1 MSDEIINRVAS
12 SKLKTFDLE
21 DYYTPGP
28 RSAIDLAQWLLD
40 GLVLVE
46 SRFRES
52 VNTTDFTAYKNHHVA
67 IHCST
72 DAIIPQWAWMLVQA
86 ELTDIATT
94 VVHGS
99 LQDLETYLYG
109 RSIPLLDLS
118 HFKDL
123 PVIVKG
129 CAKKPVPPAAYMM
142 ITSRLQEVARSV
154 MYGEACS
161 SVPVFKKKRPL
172 HK

>member
-1 MSDEIINRVAS
+1 MSEEIINRVAS

-21 DYYTPGP
+21 DHYTPGA
-28 RSAIDLAQWLLD
+28 RSQIDLAQWLVD
-40 GLVLVE
+40 GYVLME

-52 VNTTDFTAYKNHHVA
+52 VKATDFTTYQDHHVA

-72 DAIIPQWAWMLVQA
+72 DAIIPQWAWMLVQT
-86 ELTDIATT
+86 ELTGIATT
-94 VVHGS
+94 IVHGN
-99 LQDLETYLYG
+99 LQDIETYLY
-109 RSIPLLDLS
+109 RDAIDQLDLS
-118 HFKDL
+118 LYEGL

-142 ITSRLQEVARSV
+142 ITARLQQVARSV

-161 SVPVFKKKRPL
+161 SVPVYKKK
-172 HK
+172 K